1 MHSTYVR
8 NFASTAVMIL
18 VSFLMIGV
26 AFGFASRRVFLA
38 ETSQQVRNASQE
50 LSAIAEAYA
59 HEGDIRAPEL
69 SMTLTAVASS
79 TGERI
84 FITDAAGM
92 LVACSD
98 PDFQCEH
105 IGMVLDQELLKT
117 LPRSGSVAGLGR
129 MNDLYSEPQYSVVT
143 AICDDEG
150 SLLGYLFVSRD
161 THEALAVWQS
171 ILPLFFIISLFVLIL
186 ALSFGL
192 ANSRFQSQPL
202 REMADAA
209 RRFGRGDL
217 SVRVDIHD
225 REDEIGELADAFN
238 SMASS
243 LEKSES
249 RRREFIAN
257 VSHELK
263 TPMTTIAGFADG
275 ILDGAIPPENEK
287 KYLQII
293 SSETKRLSRLVRS
306 MLELSRL
313 QAGDPS
319 ELLQQ
324 NFDISEVLRR
334 TLISFAD
341 KIEARSLDVDFQV
354 PEEAIIVL
362 GNADAITQVVYNLF
376 DNAVKFSKE
385 GTQLG
390 VSLWKDNAKAYISVR
405 NHGNTIPESEIP
417 LLFDRFHKSDRS
429 RSQDRDGVGLGL
441 YIVKTILN
449 NHGEDIAVT
458 SRQGVTD
465 FVFTLALKQES
476 KNPKT
481 KAASQITGK
490 GIKHE

>member
-8 NFASTAVMIL
+8 NFTSTAVMIL
-18 VSFLMIGV
+18 ISFLMIGV

-38 ETSQQVRNASQE
+38 ETSQQVEGSSRE
-50 LSAIAEAYA
+50 LSAIAIAYA
-59 HEGDIRAPEL
+59 DAGDIRAPEL

-79 TGERI
+79 TGEKI
-84 FITDAAGM
+84 FVTDADG
-92 LVACSD
+92 VIVVCSD
-98 PDFQCEH
+98 PDFQCSH
-105 IGMVLDQELLKT
+105 IGLVLDRELLDS
-117 LPRSGSVAGLGR
+117 LPRYGSVAGHGR
-129 MNDLYSEPQYSVVT
+129 MHDLYSEQRYSVVT
-143 AICDDEG
+143 ALRGREDC
-150 SLLGYLFVSRD
+150 LLGYLFVSRD
-161 THEALAVWQS
+161 THEALSVWES
-171 ILPLFFIISLFVLIL
+171 ILPLFFVISLVVLVL

-192 ANSRFQSQPL
+192 ANSRLQSQPL

-217 SVRVDIHD
+217 SVRVDIRD
-225 REDEIGELADAFN
+225 RDDEIGELADAFN
-238 SMASS
+238 SMANS

-275 ILDGAIPPENEK
+275 ILDGTIPPENEK
-287 KYLQII
+287 KYLQTI
-293 SSETKRLSRLVRS
+293 SSETKRLARLVRS

-319 ELLQQ
+319 ELLKQS
-324 NFDISEVLRR
+324 FDISEVLRR

-341 KIEARSLDVDFQV
+341 KIESKNMDVSFQV
-354 PEEAIIVL
+354 PEDAIQVL
-362 GNADAITQVVYNLF
+362 GNVDAITQVVYNLF
-376 DNAVKFSKE
+376 DNAVKFSKDGSE
-385 GTQLG
+385 LG
-390 VSLWKDNAKAYISVR
+390 VSLWKDSAKAYVSVR
-405 NHGNTIPESEIP
+405 NQGNTIPESEIP
-417 LLFDRFHKSDRS
+417 LLFERFHKSDRS

-465 FVFTLALKQES
+465 FIFTLALRPPENKRSES
-476 KNPKT
+476 KN
-481 KAASQITGK
+481 KA
-490 GIKHE
+490 